1 MQAEK
6 RKNEH
11 DNYDQTDEVNYSVHD
26 EYSRARVDD
35 YARNFIRITVL
46 PLRSSSRKSR
56 SHWNCRVHYLECC
69 TAHFRP
75 WKTNSTA
82 RCDTLARPF

>member
-26 EYSRARVDD
+26 EYSRHEWT
-35 YARNFIRITVL
+35 ITHAI
-46 PLRSSSRKSR
+46 SF
-56 SHWNCRVHYLECC
+56 
-69 TAHFRP
+69 A
-75 WKTNSTA
+75 
-82 RCDTLARPF
+82 